1 MFFPSFVL
9 FELLMS
15 PFVLS
20 QPRPSNEYGPT
31 TFIYFVCE
39 DRGSKDTF
47 QLQPVSWELVMHQL
61 VTDTKYKVPANE
73 VSPVAGGRGETG
85 CGSWVKT
92 DRRELT
98 YINATNH

>member
-1 MFFPSFVL
+1 
-9 FELLMS
+9 
-15 PFVLS
+15 
-20 QPRPSNEYGPT
+20 
-31 TFIYFVCE
+31 
-39 DRGSKDTF
+39 
-47 QLQPVSWELVMHQL
+47 MHQL